1 MCNLLCCYPLAHSA
15 SIRQAQASTLAATV
29 LLLFQLPLM
38 FAITAQHR
46 KLPGANLSCSSP
58 AGFSQFG
65 PPLINLCAI
74 IIISTP
80 SRTRSRG
87 HSALGIAFLHFK
99 QQQFNFFTAALK
111 HPAKQRGILGEYICT
126 QHTMGENTRTAMP
139 GHRSCFS
146 TRALLCVFWGN
157 GSSAALFFKGMTPPG
172 PHNSSHRC
180 HQGARS

>member
-38 FAITAQHR
+38 SAITAQHC

-58 AGFSQFG
+58 ARSSQFG
-65 PPLINLCAI
+65 PALINLCAI

-87 HSALGIAFLHFK
+87 HSALGIASLHFK
-99 QQQFNFFTAALK
+99 QQKINFFTAALK
-111 HPAKQRGILGEYICT
+111 HPAKQTGILGEYICM
-126 QHTMGENTRTAMP
+126 QHSGGENTTAAMP
-139 GHRSCFS
+139 GHRGCFS
-146 TRALLCVFWGN
+146 TCTLLCAFLGEGAFCFFVF
-157 GSSAALFFKGMTPPG
+157 
-172 PHNSSHRC
+172 
-180 HQGARS
+180 